1 MRQSKR
7 QKKKQPNLNY
17 ESFEITYNIQDAEDI
32 DSKFWKIGE
41 KIEVQVQTEKVCG
54 MHDKAEIEFLKLK
67 NFKDKHVNGRLHITT
82 VGYI

>member
-1 MRQSKR
+1 MKR
-7 QKKKQPNLNY
+7 QKKKIKNT
-17 ESFEITYNIQDAEDI
+17 ESFEITYNIQDPKDNGSE
-32 DSKFWKIGE
+32 FWKIGE
-41 KIEVQVQTEKVCG
+41 KLEVQVQTEKVQG